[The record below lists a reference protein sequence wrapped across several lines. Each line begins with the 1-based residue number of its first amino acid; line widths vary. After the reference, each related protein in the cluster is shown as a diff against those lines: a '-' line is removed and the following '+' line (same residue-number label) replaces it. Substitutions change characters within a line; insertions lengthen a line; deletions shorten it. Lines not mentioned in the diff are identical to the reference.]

1 MAVLKNSL
9 DKMIKLL
16 LPKIQFTIY
25 HLAIKE
31 KRTFFETF
39 FPTAIKLERWGGGS
53 IDQYKTVMKMIYSQ
67 RSWRFL
73 VDTMTP

>member
-39 FPTAIKLERWGGGS
+39 FPTAIKLERGGEVVS
-53 IDQYKTVMKMIYSQ
+53 INTK
-67 RSWRFL
+67 RL
-73 VDTMTP
+73 